1 VPCGTVQRATGVQP
15 DTGERLWSRERV
27 DLFIGQGGG
36 SRRTSLPGRGA
47 CFCSHHILAASLP
60 LGTLADRWSA
70 ARTVCGGGAFVLV
83 ATATTSL
90 AAVGD
95 AAAVSESGRGRAYAL
110 LVVAMALWGVV
121 NATIDGPAQALYASS
136 MRRADRTRLMTR
148 AFQLYTM
155 AAVAGRGLS
164 AAVFWA
170 HGDAWSLPALRD
182 AILVGV
188 GCEVLAGGAMCCY
201 RRPACRS
208 SGPAEPPSGPPE
220 PASRGGSAAVLQR
233 GDMGAAGG
241 PLARRAW
248 LAAAVLVCS
257 NVLQAWGAG
266 MTVRFFPLY
275 LARECR
281 LSPVRVQ
288 AVYLA
293 LPVAISLSSS
303 FGERL
308 AASAGRVPTMAAL
321 KAAGCLL
328 LVGMYFAAD
337 SSSPLAD
344 SRQPLAAAPSLA
356 AEPSSAAAGA
366 SLAGSPSDPPPLR
379 LSLTVAL
386 FLLRGGLANSTT
398 PLSSALLMDSAAG
411 SLGGRRR
418 QLGQGFVGRP
428 VRLPRRLPADGC
440 VAGARHGAP
449 AAARLPASRVRGC
462 RGAGCWALGF
472 GGPAAATRWQRVT
485 LTAGNN
491 TVKRCIGSA
500 RQQIPSRLTV
510 VRGD

>member
-1 VPCGTVQRATGVQP
+1 M
-15 DTGERLWSRERV
+15 LK
-27 DLFIGQGGG
+27 
-36 SRRTSLPGRGA
+36 
-47 CFCSHHILAASLP
+47 
-60 LGTLADRWSA
+60 
-70 ARTVCGGGAFVLV
+70 
-83 ATATTSL
+83 
-90 AAVGD
+90 
-95 AAAVSESGRGRAYAL
+95 
-110 LVVAMALWGVV
+110 
-121 NATIDGPAQALYASS
+121 
-136 MRRADRTRLMTR
+136 
-148 AFQLYTM
+148 
-155 AAVAGRGLS
+155 
-164 AAVFWA
+164 
-170 HGDAWSLPALRD
+170 
-182 AILVGV
+182 
-188 GCEVLAGGAMCCY
+188 
-201 RRPACRS
+201 
-208 SGPAEPPSGPPE
+208 
-220 PASRGGSAAVLQR
+220 R

-308 AASAGRVPTMAAL
+308 AASAGPASPAGRVVDVSWTCRGRAIGRVPTMAAL

-366 SLAGSPSDPPPLR
+366 SPAGSPSDPPPLR

-398 PLSSALLMDSAAG
+398 PLSSALLMDSVAPG
-411 SLGGRRR
+411 QSSLGGRHVAATGPGHVRDVSRR
-418 QLGQGFVGRP
+418 QRARWAGVGGNLVETVRP
-428 VRLPRRLPADGC
+428 D
-440 VAGARHGAP
+440 
-449 AAARLPASRVRGC
+449 
-462 RGAGCWALGF
+462 
-472 GGPAAATRWQRVT
+472 
-485 LTAGNN
+485 
-491 TVKRCIGSA
+491 SA
-500 RQQIPSRLTV
+500 RPL
-510 VRGD
+510 VRP